1 MTVQTDP
8 RLARLAV
15 DSIRFLAADAV
26 TNPNVSRSFAR
37 FVVRCERTIYR
48 RLLETGRSL

>member
-15 DSIRFLAADAV
+15 DTIRFLAADAV
-26 TNPNVSRSFAR
+26 EKAQSGHPGTPMG
-37 FVVRCERTIYR
+37 
-48 RLLETGRSL
+48 LSLIHI